1 LPFASDLSNK
11 KRIIFMK
18 RSTLSHSFL
27 NIILVFIESALTLL
41 LRLDP
46 ELRKAAYPLAKQ
58 GTVVA
63 LRLYLPHVEIFATF
77 SPKGV
82 LLDAQLPVG
91 RSEPDV
97 VINAYSI
104 QIINAI
110 TTHDSETT
118 EKLQMRGESVQVQL
132 VKQFIMQLGLGS
144 LIQGLIKKFKG
155 GKGKHQPSEA
165 EMADKKESYQLRI
178 KEQQTQINTLTIK
191 NRELETTLK
200 ELQSK
205 QKTLTIVAVVA
216 VIVMIGA
223 IIALL
228 MS

>member
-1 LPFASDLSNK
+1 
-11 KRIIFMK
+11 MK

-63 LRLYLPHVEIFATF
+63 LRLYLPHVEVFATF
-77 SPKGV
+77 STKGV
-82 LLDAQLPVG
+82 LLDAQLPIG

-104 QIINAI
+104 QVINAI

-118 EKLQMRGESVQVQL
+118 EKLQMRGESIQVQL

-144 LIQGLIKKFKG
+144 LIQGLIKKIKG
-155 GKGKHQPSEA
+155 GKAKTKPTEA
-165 EMADKKESYQLRI
+165 DLEEKKNNYKLRI

-191 NRELETTLK
+191 NRELETTVR

-205 QKTLTIVAVVA
+205 QKTLMIVTIVAL
-216 VIVMIGA
+216 VIMIGSV
-223 IIALL
+223 IALL
-228 MS
+228 MN

>member
-1 LPFASDLSNK
+1 
-11 KRIIFMK
+11 MK

-63 LRLYLPHVEIFATF
+63 LRLYLPHVEVFATF
-77 SPKGV
+77 STKGV
-82 LLDAQLPVG
+82 LLDAQLPIG

-104 QIINAI
+104 QVINAI

-118 EKLQMRGESVQVQL
+118 EKLQMRGESIQVQL

-144 LIQGLIKKFKG
+144 LIQGLIKKIKG
-155 GKGKHQPSEA
+155 GKTKTKPTEA
-165 EMADKKESYQLRI
+165 DLEEKKNNYKLRI

-191 NRELETTLK
+191 NRELETTVK

-205 QKTLTIVAVVA
+205 QKTLMIVTVVA
-216 VIVMIGA
+216 LVIMIGSV
-223 IIALL
+223 IALL
-228 MS
+228 MN

>member
-1 LPFASDLSNK
+1 
-11 KRIIFMK
+11 MK
-18 RSTLSHSFL
+18 RSTLSHSLL

-63 LRLYLPHVEIFATF
+63 LRLYLPHVEVFATF
-77 SPKGV
+77 STKGV

-104 QIINAI
+104 QVINAI
-110 TTHDSETT
+110 TTHDRETT

-144 LIQGLIKKFKG
+144 LIQGLIKKIKG
-155 GKGKHQPSEA
+155 GNAKTKPTDA
-165 EMADKKESYQLRI
+165 EMAEKKDHYKERI

-191 NRELETTLK
+191 NRELETTVK

-205 QKTLTIVAVVA
+205 QKTFMIITVVA
-216 VIVMIGA
+216 LVVMIGSV
-223 IIALL
+223 IALL

>member
-1 LPFASDLSNK
+1 
-11 KRIIFMK
+11 MK

-58 GTVVA
+58 GTVVG
-63 LRLYLPHVEIFATF
+63 LRLYLPHVQVFATF
-77 SPKGV
+77 TYKGV
-82 LLDAQLPVG
+82 LLDANLPVG

-97 VINAYSI
+97 IINAYSI
-104 QIINAI
+104 QVLNAI

-118 EKLQMRGESVQVQL
+118 DKLQMRGDSVQVQL

-144 LIQGLIKKFKG
+144 LIQSVIKKIKG
-155 GKGKHQPSEA
+155 SKGKPKPTDAQME
-165 EMADKKESYQLRI
+165 EKKSDYKLRI
-178 KEQQTQINTLTIK
+178 KEQQTQISTLSIK
-191 NRELETTLK
+191 NRELETTVK

-205 QKTLTIVAVVA
+205 QKTLMITTVVA
-216 VIVMIGA
+216 AIIAIGSL
-223 IIALL
+223 IALL
-228 MS
+228 MN

>member
-1 LPFASDLSNK
+1 
-11 KRIIFMK
+11 MK

-63 LRLYLPHVEIFATF
+63 LRLYLPHVEVFATF
-77 SPKGV
+77 STKGV
-82 LLDAQLPVG
+82 LLDAQLPIG

-104 QIINAI
+104 QVINAI

-118 EKLQMRGESVQVQL
+118 EKLQMRGESIQVQL

-144 LIQGLIKKFKG
+144 LIQGLIKKIKG
-155 GKGKHQPSEA
+155 GKTKTKPTEA
-165 EMADKKESYQLRI
+165 DLEEKKNNYKLRI

-191 NRELETTLK
+191 NRELETTVR

-205 QKTLTIVAVVA
+205 QKTLMIVTVVALVIMIGSIVALS
-216 VIVMIGA
+216 MN
-223 IIALL
+223 
-228 MS
+228 

>member
-1 LPFASDLSNK
+1 
-11 KRIIFMK
+11 
-18 RSTLSHSFL
+18 LSHSLL

-63 LRLYLPHVEIFATF
+63 LRLYLPHVEVFATF
-77 SPKGV
+77 STKGV
-82 LLDAQLPVG
+82 LLDAELPVG

-104 QIINAI
+104 QVINAI
-110 TTHDSETT
+110 TTHDRETT

-144 LIQGLIKKFKG
+144 LIQGLIRKIKG
-155 GKGKHQPSEA
+155 GKGKTKPSDA
-165 EMADKKESYQLRI
+165 EMAEKKDHYKERI
-178 KEQQTQINTLTIK
+178 KEQQAQINTLTIK
-191 NRELETTLK
+191 NRELETTVK

-205 QKTLTIVAVVA
+205 QKTFMIVTVVALVVAVVS
-216 VIVMIGA
+216 

-228 MS
+228 MN

>member
-1 LPFASDLSNK
+1 
-11 KRIIFMK
+11 MK

-58 GTVVA
+58 ETVVA
-63 LRLYLPHVEIFATF
+63 LRLYLPHVEVFATF
-77 SPKGV
+77 TTKGV
-82 LLDAQLPVG
+82 LLDDRLPIG

-97 VINAYSI
+97 IINAYSI
-104 QIINAI
+104 QVINAI
-110 TTHDSETT
+110 ITHDTEST

-132 VKQFIMQLGLGS
+132 VKQFIMQLGFGS
-144 LIQGLIKKFKG
+144 LIQGLIKKIKG
-155 GKGKHQPSEA
+155 SKSKNKPTEA
-165 EMADKKESYQLRI
+165 EMAEKKESYKLRI

-191 NRELETTLK
+191 NRELETTVK

-205 QKTLTIVAVVA
+205 QKTFIITAIIFA
-216 VIVMIGA
+216 VIAIAA
-223 IIALL
+223 IIALFI
-228 MS
+228 MT

>member
-1 LPFASDLSNK
+1 
-11 KRIIFMK
+11 MK

-77 SPKGV
+77 STKGV

-155 GKGKHQPSEA
+155 GKSKQDLTEA
-165 EMADKKESYQLRI
+165 EMADKKNSYQLRI
-178 KEQQTQINTLTIK
+178 KEQQTQINTLTMK

-200 ELQSK
+200 EAQSK
-205 QKTLTIVAVVA
+205 QKTLIIVTIVA
-216 VIVMIGA
+216 IIGMIGA
-223 IIALL
+223 IITLL
-228 MS
+228 MN

>member
-1 LPFASDLSNK
+1 
-11 KRIIFMK
+11 MK
-18 RSTLSHSFL
+18 RSTLSHSLL

-63 LRLYLPHVEIFATF
+63 LRLYLPHVEVFATF
-77 SPKGV
+77 STKGV
-82 LLDAQLPVG
+82 LLDAELPIG

-97 VINAYSI
+97 IINAYSV

-110 TTHDSETT
+110 STHDSEAT

-132 VKQFIMQLGLGS
+132 VKQFIMQLGVGN
-144 LIQGLIKKFKG
+144 LIRGVIQKFKG
-155 GKGKHQPSEA
+155 GKDKSHPTDA
-165 EMADKKESYQLRI
+165 EMAAKKESYQLRI

-205 QKTLTIVAVVA
+205 QKTLMIVTVIAIVA
-216 VIVMIGA
+216 MIGS

-228 MS
+228 MN

>member
-1 LPFASDLSNK
+1 
-11 KRIIFMK
+11 MK

-63 LRLYLPHVEIFATF
+63 LRLYLPHVEVFATF
-77 SPKGV
+77 STKGV
-82 LLDAQLPVG
+82 LLDAQLPIG

-104 QIINAI
+104 QVINAI

-118 EKLQMRGESVQVQL
+118 EKLQMRGESIQVQL

-144 LIQGLIKKFKG
+144 LIQGLIKKIKG
-155 GKGKHQPSEA
+155 GKTKTKPTEA
-165 EMADKKESYQLRI
+165 DLEEKKNNYKLRI

-191 NRELETTLK
+191 NRELETTVR

-205 QKTLTIVAVVA
+205 QKTLMIVTVVA
-216 VIVMIGA
+216 LVIMIGS

-228 MS
+228 MN

>member
-1 LPFASDLSNK
+1 
-11 KRIIFMK
+11 MK
-18 RSTLSHSFL
+18 RSTLSHSFS

-46 ELRKAAYPLAKQ
+46 ELRRAAYPLAKQ

-77 SPKGV
+77 STKGV
-82 LLDAQLPVG
+82 LLDAQLPID

-97 VINAYSI
+97 IINAYSL
-104 QIINAI
+104 QVINAI

-132 VKQFIMQLGLGS
+132 VKQFIMQLGLGG
-144 LIQGLIKKFKG
+144 LIQGLIKKIKG
-155 GKGKHQPSEA
+155 GKGKSKPTEA
-165 EMADKKESYQLRI
+165 DLAEKKENYKLRI

-191 NRELETTLK
+191 NRELETTVK

-205 QKTLTIVAVVA
+205 QKML
-216 VIVMIGA
+216 VIVTVAALVIMIGT

-228 MS
+228 MN

>member
-1 LPFASDLSNK
+1 
-11 KRIIFMK
+11 MK

-58 GTVVA
+58 ETVVA
-63 LRLYLPHVEIFATF
+63 LRLYLPHVEVFATF
-77 SPKGV
+77 TTKGV
-82 LLDAQLPVG
+82 LLDDRLPIG

-97 VINAYSI
+97 IINAYSV
-104 QIINAI
+104 QVINAI
-110 TTHDSETT
+110 ITHDTEST

-132 VKQFIMQLGLGS
+132 VKQFIMQLGFGS
-144 LIQGLIKKFKG
+144 LIQGLIKKIKG
-155 GKGKHQPSEA
+155 GKSKTKPTEA
-165 EMADKKESYQLRI
+165 EMAEKKESYKLRI

-191 NRELETTLK
+191 NRELETTVK

-205 QKTLTIVAVVA
+205 QKTFIIIAIIFA
-216 VIVMIGA
+216 VIAIAA
-223 IIALL
+223 IIALFI
-228 MS
+228 MT

>member
-1 LPFASDLSNK
+1 
-11 KRIIFMK
+11 MK

-63 LRLYLPHVEIFATF
+63 LRLYLPHVEVFATF
-77 SPKGV
+77 STKGV
-82 LLDAQLPVG
+82 LLDDRLPVG

-97 VINAYSI
+97 IINAYSI
-104 QIINAI
+104 QVINAI
-110 TTHDSETT
+110 TTHDADST

-144 LIQGLIKKFKG
+144 LIQGLIKKIKG
-155 GKGKHQPSEA
+155 GKNKPKPTEA
-165 EMADKKESYQLRI
+165 EMAEKKESYKLRI

-191 NRELETTLK
+191 NRELETTVK

-205 QKTLTIVAVVA
+205 QKTFIITTIIAA
-216 VIVMIGA
+216 VIAIAA
-223 IIALL
+223 IIALFI
-228 MS
+228 MT

>member
-1 LPFASDLSNK
+1 
-11 KRIIFMK
+11 MK
-18 RSTLSHSFL
+18 RSTLSHSLL

-63 LRLYLPHVEIFATF
+63 LRLYLPHVEVFATF
-77 SPKGV
+77 STKGV
-82 LLDAQLPVG
+82 LLDAQLPAD

-97 VINAYSI
+97 IINAYSI
-104 QIINAI
+104 QILNAI

-132 VKQFIMQLGLGS
+132 VKQFIMQLGLG
-144 LIQGLIKKFKG
+144 GLIRGLMKKFKG
-155 GKGKHQPSEA
+155 GKDKSHATEA
-165 EMADKKESYQLRI
+165 DIEEKKESYKLRI

-200 ELQSK
+200 ESQSK
-205 QKTLTIVAVVA
+205 QKTLMIVT
-216 VIVMIGA
+216 VIAIVIMIGS
-223 IIALL
+223 IIALFVN
-228 MS
+228 

>member
-1 LPFASDLSNK
+1 
-11 KRIIFMK
+11 MK

-77 SPKGV
+77 STKGV
-82 LLDAQLPVG
+82 LLDAQLPID

-97 VINAYSI
+97 IINAYSI

-155 GKGKHQPSEA
+155 GKSKQDLTEA
-165 EMADKKESYQLRI
+165 EMADKKNSYQLRI
-178 KEQQTQINTLTIK
+178 KEQQTQINTLTMK

-200 ELQSK
+200 ESQSK
-205 QKTLTIVAVVA
+205 QKTLIIVTVVS
-216 VIVMIGA
+216 IIGMIGA

-228 MS
+228 MN

>member
-1 LPFASDLSNK
+1 
-11 KRIIFMK
+11 MK
-18 RSTLSHSFL
+18 RSTLSHSFS

-46 ELRKAAYPLAKQ
+46 ELRRAAYPLAKQ

-77 SPKGV
+77 STKGV
-82 LLDAQLPVG
+82 LLDAQLPID

-97 VINAYSI
+97 IINAYSL
-104 QIINAI
+104 QVINAI
-110 TTHDSETT
+110 TNHDSETT

-144 LIQGLIKKFKG
+144 LIQGLIKKIKG
-155 GKGKHQPSEA
+155 GKGKSKPTEA
-165 EMADKKESYQLRI
+165 DLAEKKENYKLRI

-191 NRELETTLK
+191 NRELETTVK

-205 QKTLTIVAVVA
+205 QKML
-216 VIVMIGA
+216 VIVTVAALVIMIGT

-228 MS
+228 MN

>member
-1 LPFASDLSNK
+1 
-11 KRIIFMK
+11 MK

-63 LRLYLPHVEIFATF
+63 LRLYLPHVEVFATF
-77 SPKGV
+77 STKGV
-82 LLDAQLPVG
+82 LLDAQLPIG

-104 QIINAI
+104 QVINAI

-118 EKLQMRGESVQVQL
+118 EKLQMRGESIQVQL

-144 LIQGLIKKFKG
+144 LIQGLIKKIKG
-155 GKGKHQPSEA
+155 GKTKTKPTEA
-165 EMADKKESYQLRI
+165 DLEEKKNNYKLRI

-191 NRELETTLK
+191 NRELETTVR

-205 QKTLTIVAVVA
+205 QKTLMTVTVVA
-216 VIVMIGA
+216 LVIMIGSV
-223 IIALL
+223 IALL
-228 MS
+228 MN

>member
-1 LPFASDLSNK
+1 
-11 KRIIFMK
+11 MK

-63 LRLYLPHVEIFATF
+63 LRLYLPHVEVFATF
-77 SPKGV
+77 STKGV
-82 LLDAQLPVG
+82 LLDAQLPIG

-118 EKLQMRGESVQVQL
+118 EKLQMRGESIQVQL

-144 LIQGLIKKFKG
+144 LIQGLIKKIKG
-155 GKGKHQPSEA
+155 GKAKTKPTEA
-165 EMADKKESYQLRI
+165 DLEEKKNNYKLRI

-191 NRELETTLK
+191 NRELETTVS

-205 QKTLTIVAVVA
+205 QKTLMIVTVVA
-216 VIVMIGA
+216 LVIMIGSV
-223 IIALL
+223 IALL
-228 MS
+228 MN

>member
-1 LPFASDLSNK
+1 
-11 KRIIFMK
+11 MK

-46 ELRKAAYPLAKQ
+46 ELRRAAYPLAKQ

-63 LRLYLPHVEIFATF
+63 LRLYLPHVEVFATF
-77 SPKGV
+77 NTKGV
-82 LLDAQLPVG
+82 LLDAQLPIG

-104 QIINAI
+104 QVINAI

-118 EKLQMRGESVQVQL
+118 EKLQMRGESNQVQL
-132 VKQFIMQLGLGS
+132 VKQFIMQLGLAS
-144 LIQGLIKKFKG
+144 LIQGLIKKIKG
-155 GKGKHQPSEA
+155 
-165 EMADKKESYQLRI
+165 DKTKAKPTESDLEEKKNNYKLRI

-191 NRELETTLK
+191 NRELETTVK

-205 QKTLTIVAVVA
+205 QKTLMIVTIVAF
-216 VIVMIGA
+216 VIMVGSV
-223 IIALL
+223 IALL
-228 MS
+228 MN

>member
-1 LPFASDLSNK
+1 
-11 KRIIFMK
+11 MK
-18 RSTLSHSFL
+18 RSTLSHSLL

-63 LRLYLPHVEIFATF
+63 LRLYLPHVEVFATF
-77 SPKGV
+77 STKGV
-82 LLDAQLPVG
+82 LLDAELPVG

-104 QIINAI
+104 QVINAI
-110 TTHDSETT
+110 TTHDRETT

-144 LIQGLIKKFKG
+144 LIQGLIRKIKG
-155 GKGKHQPSEA
+155 GKGKTKPSDA
-165 EMADKKESYQLRI
+165 EMAEKKDHYKERI
-178 KEQQTQINTLTIK
+178 KEQQAQINTLTIK
-191 NRELETTLK
+191 NRELETTVK

-205 QKTLTIVAVVA
+205 QKTFMIVTVVALVVAVVS
-216 VIVMIGA
+216 

-228 MS
+228 MN

>member
-1 LPFASDLSNK
+1 
-11 KRIIFMK
+11 MK

-77 SPKGV
+77 STKGV
-82 LLDAQLPVG
+82 LLDAELPIG

-104 QIINAI
+104 QVINAI

-118 EKLQMRGESVQVQL
+118 DKLQMRGESIQVQL

-144 LIQGLIKKFKG
+144 LIQGLIRKIKG
-155 GKGKHQPSEA
+155 GKAKTKPTDA
-165 EMADKKESYQLRI
+165 EREEKKNNYKLRI

-191 NRELETTLK
+191 NRELETTVK

-205 QKTLTIVAVVA
+205 QKTLMMVTVMAL
-216 VIVMIGA
+216 VIMIGSV
-223 IIALL
+223 IALL
-228 MS
+228 MN

>member
-1 LPFASDLSNK
+1 
-11 KRIIFMK
+11 MK
-18 RSTLSHSFL
+18 RSTLSHSLF

-63 LRLYLPHVEIFATF
+63 LRLYLPHVEVFATF
-77 SPKGV
+77 STKGV

-104 QIINAI
+104 QVINAI
-110 TTHDSETT
+110 TTHDRETT
-118 EKLQMRGESVQVQL
+118 EKLQMRGESLQVQL
-132 VKQFIMQLGLGS
+132 VKQFIIQLGLGS
-144 LIQGLIKKFKG
+144 LIQGLIRKIKG
-155 GKGKHQPSEA
+155 GKGKTKPTDA
-165 EMADKKESYQLRI
+165 EMAEKKDNYKQRI

-191 NRELETTLK
+191 NRELETTVK

-205 QKTLTIVAVVA
+205 QKTLIIVTIVAF
-216 VIVMIGA
+216 VIMIGSV
-223 IIALL
+223 IALL
-228 MS
+228 MN

>member
-1 LPFASDLSNK
+1 
-11 KRIIFMK
+11 MK
-18 RSTLSHSFL
+18 RSTLSHSLL

-63 LRLYLPHVEIFATF
+63 LRLYLPHVEVFATF
-77 SPKGV
+77 STKGV

-104 QIINAI
+104 QVINAI
-110 TTHDSETT
+110 TTHDRETT
-118 EKLQMRGESVQVQL
+118 EKLQMRGESLQVQL
-132 VKQFIMQLGLGS
+132 VKQFIIQLGLGS
-144 LIQGLIKKFKG
+144 LIQGLIRKIKG
-155 GKGKHQPSEA
+155 GKGKTKPTDA
-165 EMADKKESYQLRI
+165 EMAEKKDNYKQRI

-191 NRELETTLK
+191 NRELETTVK

-205 QKTLTIVAVVA
+205 QKTLVVVTVVA
-216 VIVMIGA
+216 LVIMIGSV
-223 IIALL
+223 IALL
-228 MS
+228 VN

>member
-1 LPFASDLSNK
+1 
-11 KRIIFMK
+11 MK

-63 LRLYLPHVEIFATF
+63 LRLYLPHVEVFATF
-77 SPKGV
+77 STKGV
-82 LLDAQLPVG
+82 LLDAQLPIG

-104 QIINAI
+104 QVINAI
-110 TTHDSETT
+110 TTHDSETI
-118 EKLQMRGESVQVQL
+118 EKLQMRGESIQVQL

-144 LIQGLIKKFKG
+144 LIQGLIKKIKG
-155 GKGKHQPSEA
+155 GKTKTKPTEA
-165 EMADKKESYQLRI
+165 DLEEKKNNYKLRI

-191 NRELETTLK
+191 NRELETTVR

-205 QKTLTIVAVVA
+205 QKMLMIVTVVA
-216 VIVMIGA
+216 LVIMIGSV
-223 IIALL
+223 IALL
-228 MS
+228 MN

>member
-1 LPFASDLSNK
+1 
-11 KRIIFMK
+11 MK

-63 LRLYLPHVEIFATF
+63 LRLYLPHVEVFATF
-77 SPKGV
+77 STKGV
-82 LLDAQLPVG
+82 LLDAQLPIG

-104 QIINAI
+104 QVINAI

-118 EKLQMRGESVQVQL
+118 EKLQMRGESIQVQL

-144 LIQGLIKKFKG
+144 LIQGLIKKIKG
-155 GKGKHQPSEA
+155 GKTKTKPTEA
-165 EMADKKESYQLRI
+165 DLEEKKNNYKLRI

-191 NRELETTLK
+191 NRELETTLR

-205 QKTLTIVAVVA
+205 QKTLMTVTVVA
-216 VIVMIGA
+216 LVIMIGSV
-223 IIALL
+223 IALL
-228 MS
+228 MN

>member
-1 LPFASDLSNK
+1 
-11 KRIIFMK
+11 MK

-27 NIILVFIESALTLL
+27 NIFLVFIESALTLL

-63 LRLYLPHVEIFATF
+63 LRLYLPHVEVFATF
-77 SPKGV
+77 STKGV
-82 LLDAQLPVG
+82 LLDAQLPIG

-104 QIINAI
+104 QVINAI
-110 TTHDSETT
+110 TTHDSEST

-144 LIQGLIKKFKG
+144 LIQGLVKKFKG
-155 GKGKHQPSEA
+155 GKGKSKPTEA
-165 EMADKKESYQLRI
+165 EMAEKKESYKLRI

-191 NRELETTLK
+191 NRELETTVK

-205 QKTLTIVAVVA
+205 QKTLTIVTVVA
-216 VIVMIGA
+216 LLVMVGA

-228 MS
+228 IN